1 MRKALS
7 FILALTMALAAG
19 AQEPDKPALEKF
31 FMDGLARYE
40 GSVERPIPD
49 NLQRIDRNLYV
60 SDFGYYETEAVRAV
74 SYFIRKKDSYI
85 PLRDPSRPSES
96 VVTLLS
102 GYTGSSH
109 YTVSLKQHR
118 YNYAL
123 EEVDLSLN
131 RLLGFCIIGCSFF
144 PYVGIEQVDDR
155 HIRATLFLVNE
166 ELGYSHTIL
175 FDLDRELLGR
185 DSGQLQAEAY
195 TFTPIHNLAK

>member
-31 FMDGLARYE
+31 FMDGLASYDAPL
-40 GSVERPIPD
+40 ERPIPD

-85 PLRDPSRPSES
+85 PLRDPGRPAES

-123 EEVDLSLN
+123 EEVDLPLN

-195 TFTPIHNLAK
+195 TFTPIHKLAK